1 MMHGK
6 NEDLTSL
13 DLTSVHSVTSKVC
26 GSYQDHGTS
35 GFDMIFHG
43 KLELKKA
50 TGEVVASKSIKELVG
65 TFTIFTSPSREKFR
79 DI

>member
-26 GSYQDHGTS
+26 ERSAKPQLKNAIVGSLYRFTYQDDS
-35 GFDMIFHG
+35 RCIFLHERS
-43 KLELKKA
+43 LEYIPP
-50 TGEVVASKSIKELVG
+50 TRRV
-65 TFTIFTSPSREKFR
+65 
-79 DI
+79 

>member
-43 KLELKKA
+43 KLEL
-50 TGEVVASKSIKELVG
+50 
-65 TFTIFTSPSREKFR
+65 
-79 DI
+79 